1 LTLKISPRRTR
12 NYATMRWLGTIAG
25 GPYPASAISLLAQ
38 VREGRSWHTFAQI
51 VTASA
56 SDERR
61 DAIAVR
67 ACAVDRDLGAC
78 VAEAVRVVPARR
90 YARCDECPTS
100 PA

>member
-1 LTLKISPRRTR
+1 
-12 NYATMRWLGTIAG
+12 MRWLGTIAG
-25 GPYPASAISLLAQ
+25 DPYPASAISLLAQ
-38 VREGRSWHTFAQI
+38 VREGRSWHTFSQI

-67 ACAVDRDLGAC
+67 ACAVWT
-78 VAEAVRVVPARR
+78 EIRVPAWRKQSAVPARR